1 MTLFEGILILMA
13 VGWLLNSI
21 NGPHKGFRLGA
32 DRPPPR
38 HARLVR
44 IGLGRRRRSRR
55 GLRL

>member
-1 MTLFEGILILMA
+1 MTLFEGILFLMA

-44 IGLGRRRRSRR
+44 LGRRRRSRR